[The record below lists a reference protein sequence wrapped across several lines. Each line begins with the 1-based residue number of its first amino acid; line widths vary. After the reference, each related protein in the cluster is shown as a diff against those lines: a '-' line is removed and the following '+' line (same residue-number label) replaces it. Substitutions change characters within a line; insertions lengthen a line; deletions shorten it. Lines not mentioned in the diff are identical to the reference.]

1 MLEWIRG
8 CLYVMTNALF
18 LHPTPIAWLVYVG
31 LPALSLVLV
40 LLFFRKKLWTVPL
53 LAAGFG
59 LVYGV
64 IYLGKH
70 AFSLNEY
77 SGQFFGIVFP
87 MQIMVGLVMTGL
99 VYAVRSLKTNS

>member
-18 LHPTPIAWLVYVG
+18 LHPTPNAWLVYVG
-31 LPALSLVLV
+31 LPALALVLV
-40 LLFFRKKLWTVPL
+40 LLFFRKKLWAVPL

-70 AFSLNEY
+70 AFSFNEY

-87 MQIMVGLVMTGL
+87 MLIAVSLLLTGL
-99 VYAVRSLKTNS
+99 VYTVRSFKTKA